1 MAGLR
6 TGRWASLEPL
16 PLPRGLLRGAVA
28 RERVAVRGT
37 ASYEPNLCG
46 DGPGHSAV
54 RGEGTILDPAYVGS
68 ATET

>member
-6 TGRWASLEPL
+6 TGRWASPEPL
-16 PLPRGLLRGAVA
+16 PLPRGLLRGAEA

-37 ASYEPNLCG
+37 VPYEP